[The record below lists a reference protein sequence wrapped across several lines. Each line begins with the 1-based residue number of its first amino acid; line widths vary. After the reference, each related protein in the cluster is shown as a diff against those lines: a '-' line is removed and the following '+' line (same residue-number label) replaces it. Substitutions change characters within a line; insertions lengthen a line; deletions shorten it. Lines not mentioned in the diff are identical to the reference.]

1 MANSQKAQ
9 KVIQSLRNE
18 PHKPFHKIAEE
29 AGVSRPYVSM
39 INADMGIRPVR
50 TKGSDADSF
59 DGTALAREDLRDM
72 ISHYATDRDKRMVLE
87 GYMRAAKQL
96 LELHGGAS

>member
-1 MANSQKAQ
+1 MSQKAQ
-9 KVIQSLRNE
+9 KVINSLRNE

-50 TKGSDADSF
+50 VKGKDTDAF
-59 DGTALAREDLRDM
+59 DATALAREDLKDM
-72 ISHYATDRDKRMVLE
+72 LSHYATDRDKRLVLE
-87 GYMRAAKQL
+87 GYARAAKQL
-96 LELHGGAS
+96 LDNYGGAL